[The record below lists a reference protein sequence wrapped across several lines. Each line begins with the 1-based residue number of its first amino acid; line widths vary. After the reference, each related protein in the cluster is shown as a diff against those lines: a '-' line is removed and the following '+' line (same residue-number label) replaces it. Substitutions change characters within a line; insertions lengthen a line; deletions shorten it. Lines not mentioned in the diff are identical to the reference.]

1 MKKNSKTISI
11 ALSILAIILGL
22 FFMPKPV
29 INSAIDK
36 VVKAIPEVFTMSLL
50 NILGYF
56 LFSLGLSWIY
66 ITALKKN
73 KSFQSS
79 FNTKDGFV
87 LFFFTI
93 VLVAVLY
100 CLINVTVDRLNVV
113 SIVLVAIFA
122 IIRFS
127 LFLFNKKIK

>member
-1 MKKNSKTISI
+1 MKNNLKTISI
-11 ALSILAIILGL
+11 ALSILAIILGFL
-22 FFMPKPV
+22 FMPKSV
-29 INSAIDK
+29 NNSAIDK
-36 VVKAIPEVFTMSLL
+36 VVKVIPELFPMSLL

-66 ITALKKN
+66 ITVLKKI
-73 KSFQSS
+73 KSFQIS
-79 FNTKDGFV
+79 FNTKDGFL

-93 VLVAVLY
+93 VLVTVCY
-100 CLINVTVDRLNVV
+100 CLNNMTVDRLNVV
-113 SIVLVAIFA
+113 SIVLVAIAA

>member
-1 MKKNSKTISI
+1 MKNNLKTISI
-11 ALSILAIILGL
+11 ALSILAIILGFL
-22 FFMPKPV
+22 FMPKSV
-29 INSAIDK
+29 NNSAIDK
-36 VVKAIPEVFTMSLL
+36 VVKVIPELLPMSLL

-66 ITALKKN
+66 ITVLKKI
-73 KSFQSS
+73 KSFQIS
-79 FNTKDGFV
+79 FNTKDGFL

-93 VLVAVLY
+93 VLVTVCY
-100 CLINVTVDRLNVV
+100 CLNNMTVDRLNVV
-113 SIVLVAIFA
+113 SIVLVAIAA